1 MSSIQSFLN
10 KYTEFETFIKNRN
23 QNSRNGDDFN
33 ILDDIELKQNIK
45 KWKLYKN
52 LRNLLTHE
60 DKLMNEVYVSIRE
73 TLYQDFLKDVE
84 KIMNPPLVTRIFVP
98 TNRIFKAYSITP
110 LNDVI
115 NEMLK
120 KNYTCVPILDND
132 EHVVGVFSSHS
143 LMLYFQKHPTEI
155 IEEPCSL
162 LIKDFIKFCQ
172 LTNHQDIEYKFISKY
187 ETIKNVELMFKKSFK
202 QNKRIETMFVTEKG
216 DKSEKILGML
226 THWDLNNEH

>member
-1 MSSIQSFLN
+1 
-10 KYTEFETFIKNRN
+10 
-23 QNSRNGDDFN
+23 
-33 ILDDIELKQNIK
+33 
-45 KWKLYKN
+45 
-52 LRNLLTHE
+52 
-60 DKLMNEVYVSIRE
+60 
-73 TLYQDFLKDVE
+73 
-84 KIMNPPLVTRIFVP
+84 
-98 TNRIFKAYSITP
+98 
-110 LNDVI
+110 
-115 NEMLK
+115 
-120 KNYTCVPILDND
+120 
-132 EHVVGVFSSHS
+132 
-143 LMLYFQKHPTEI
+143 MLYFQKHPTEI